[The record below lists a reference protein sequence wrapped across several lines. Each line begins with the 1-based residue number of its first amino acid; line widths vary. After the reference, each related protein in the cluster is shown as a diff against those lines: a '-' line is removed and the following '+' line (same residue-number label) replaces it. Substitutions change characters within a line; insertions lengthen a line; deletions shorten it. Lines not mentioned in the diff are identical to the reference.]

1 MTGRQMPALPRPP
14 QARAGA
20 TRDHWDMVDCR
31 AVVEQLVETINGH
44 DAIAGRRLYAADVRA
59 VSAAG
64 RHLDRRGLEQI
75 LETTVTAF
83 PDLRVEIVRWVV
95 DGDTAVTEE
104 LMSGTHR
111 GPFAGLPPTGRRV
124 RLPMMHLTRV
134 CDGRIVERIA
144 YHDTAGILRQL
155 EAPEADEPW

>member
-1 MTGRQMPALPRPP
+1 
-14 QARAGA
+14 
-20 TRDHWDMVDCR
+20 MVDSR
-31 AVVEQLVETINGH
+31 AVVEQLVDTINGH
-44 DAIAGRRLYAADVRA
+44 DPAAGRRLYASNVRA

-95 DGDTAVTEE
+95 EGDIVVTEE

-111 GPFAGLPPTGRRV
+111 GPFAGLAPTGRRV

>member
-1 MTGRQMPALPRPP
+1 
-14 QARAGA
+14 
-20 TRDHWDMVDCR
+20 MVDSR
-31 AVVEQLVETINGH
+31 AVVEQLVATINSH
-44 DAIAGRRLYAADVRA
+44 DATAGRRLYAGNVRA

-75 LETTVTAF
+75 LETTVMAF

-95 DGDTAVTEE
+95 DGDTVVTEE

-111 GPFAGLPPTGRRV
+111 GIFAGLAPTGRRV

-155 EAPEADEPW
+155 EAPETDEPW